1 MEDFRAGERIGKGF
15 EAIGLDRLDLG
26 KFPQKGFVHHIIG
39 GVHELGN
46 ANCHIEWSSVPRHA
60 GMPFTNRKVKYLGR
74 YTDDPASGQTNECL
88 VETRGC
94 GEDSNIERGT
104 FASCA
109 FPPFDLLPVPL
120 PGVCAS
126 RAILLF
132 KTVQY

>member
-1 MEDFRAGERIGKGF
+1 
-15 EAIGLDRLDLG
+15 
-26 KFPQKGFVHHIIG
+26 
-39 GVHELGN
+39 
-46 ANCHIEWSSVPRHA
+46 
-60 GMPFTNRKVKYLGR
+60 MPFTNRKVKYLGR

-126 RAILLF
+126 STTANTARSSST
-132 KTVQY
+132 TVKHSDDHSDAHWLAHLTTGVLPQDYIYPK